1 MTEIEGGLSRIVI
14 DYWRLG
20 LASRRS
26 LPEAF
31 LWALQVDLGWYVGF
45 WLLAVAGAAASAVTT
60 ERERD
65 TWVSLTATPLSGG
78 EILRGKVLGAIW
90 NQRGFAAVLVFL
102 WVLGLTTGAVHP
114 LGVLASIAVVGLLT
128 WLVAMVEIYTSLRA
142 ASTSRALTSSLAI
155 LAVLNGYPLILL
167 FWFIGAIPWWSS
179 YPVLGALPSLS
190 AWSMFST
197 KSLDEAWKVATTPG
211 GPAAIGVILTG
222 IVLGV
227 VFIYAGTA
235 LALTWRVVGEFD
247 RWLDRPPL
255 QKTAAPRLSQPV
267 RSRRQQHDDGATHLP
282 RCLDPATE
290 PWIIAVAVTI
300 ATSMEVLDTSI
311 ANVALRYIAGG
322 LSAAESDSEW
332 IITSYLAAN
341 ASVLLLSGWLSAYFG
356 RRNYYLASLLIFTVS
371 SAACGFSRSL
381 EELIFFRIL
390 QGLGGGGLQPV
401 TQAVLVDTFPPEK
414 QGAAQALFGISA
426 LVAPVLGPTLG
437 GYIAD
442 NYSWEWIFFIN
453 IPPGLLALA
462 VNYAVLRDPDYLQ
475 AERAEMRSKPLR
487 FDCVGLGLIVLSI
500 ACMEI
505 LLSKGQEWDW
515 LGDPFGRV
523 QLLMLGLGLGFAMLI
538 YWELGHSAPILNLRP
553 FLDRN
558 FAASGLIAYLAFA
571 ITYASMV
578 LLPGMLQTLS
588 GYNAVWSGLVM
599 SPASLFSI
607 PTMALVGYLIGKKID
622 ARWIIVFG
630 AVLMW
635 AGAFW
640 YSQMNLEVSPAQ
652 LVWPRVLQ
660 QVGTASL
667 FAPLSVA
674 AFNYLPKELRG
685 PAAGIFAALRNEG
698 GSAGTAMGNTLV
710 TRRIPVHT
718 DRLVE
723 HLNPFYPVFNDA
735 IRSLRSFFFQV
746 TGDPVGSRTMA
757 LQAIDDMRQQQSASM
772 AYLDA
777 FWLFAMLS
785 LALIPLAFLMRR
797 SVAEEGMHIGAE

>member
-1 MTEIEGGLSRIVI
+1 MPDARNGS
-14 DYWRLG
+14 
-20 LASRRS
+20 
-26 LPEAF
+26 
-31 LWALQVDLGWYVGF
+31 
-45 WLLAVAGAAASAVTT
+45 SA
-60 ERERD
+60 
-65 TWVSLTATPLSGG
+65 PL
-78 EILRGKVLGAIW
+78 V
-90 NQRGFAAVLVFL
+90 N
-102 WVLGLTTGAVHP
+102 
-114 LGVLASIAVVGLLT
+114 
-128 WLVAMVEIYTSLRA
+128 
-142 ASTSRALTSSLAI
+142 
-155 LAVLNGYPLILL
+155 
-167 FWFIGAIPWWSS
+167 
-179 YPVLGALPSLS
+179 
-190 AWSMFST
+190 
-197 KSLDEAWKVATTPG
+197 
-211 GPAAIGVILTG
+211 
-222 IVLGV
+222 
-227 VFIYAGTA
+227 
-235 LALTWRVVGEFD
+235 
-247 RWLDRPPL
+247 
-255 QKTAAPRLSQPV
+255 
-267 RSRRQQHDDGATHLP
+267 
-282 RCLDPATE
+282 

-300 ATSMEVLDTSI
+300 ATFMEVLDTSI

-341 ASVLLLSGWLSAYFG
+341 ASVLLLSGWLSSYFG
-356 RRNYYLASLLIFTVS
+356 RRNYYLASLLIFTLS
-371 SAACGFSRSL
+371 SAACGFARSL
-381 EELIFFRIL
+381 PELIFFRIL

-401 TQAVLVDTFPPEK
+401 TQAVLVDIFPREK

-462 VNYAVLRDPDYLQ
+462 VNYAVLRDPDYLK

-487 FDCVGLGLIVLSI
+487 FDSIGLGLIVLSM

-523 QLLMLGLGLGFAMLI
+523 QLLMAGLGLGLTFLI
-538 YWELGHSAPILNLRP
+538 FWELRHPAPILNLRP

-558 FAASGLIAYLAFA
+558 FAACGVVAYVAFA

-578 LLPGMLQTLS
+578 LLPGMLQTLF

-599 SPASLFSI
+599 SPAGLFSI
-607 PTMALVGYLIGKKID
+607 PTMAIVGYLIGKKID
-622 ARWIIVFG
+622 ARWIIMFG

-635 AGAFW
+635 AGASW
-640 YSQMNLEVSPAQ
+640 YSQMNLDVSPGQ
-652 LVWPRVLQ
+652 LIWPRVVQ

-674 AFNYLPKELRG
+674 AFLYLPKELRG

-723 HLNPFYPVFNDA
+723 YLNPFNPAFNDTMQ
-735 IRSLRSFFFQV
+735 SLRAFYFRV
-746 TGDPVGSRTMA
+746 TGDPVGSQAMA
-757 LQAIDDMRQQQSASM
+757 LQAVDDMRQQQSAAL

-777 FWLFAMLS
+777 FWLFGILS
-785 LALIPLAFLMRR
+785 LALIPLALLMRR
-797 SVAEEGMHIGAE
+797 SVAEEGVHIGAE